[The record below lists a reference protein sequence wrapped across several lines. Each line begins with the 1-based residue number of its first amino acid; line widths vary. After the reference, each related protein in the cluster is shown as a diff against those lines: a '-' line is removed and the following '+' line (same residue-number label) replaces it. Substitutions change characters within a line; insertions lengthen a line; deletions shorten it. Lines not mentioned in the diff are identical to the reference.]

1 MTQKNMEKLADVIVK
16 RFFDRI
22 DADTRALNDQY
33 EELLPDNETQLKE
46 LNLLLSHYERNED
59 YTRAANVF
67 AAIKRLEDIDK

>member
-22 DADTRALNDQY
+22 DADTKALNDQY

>member
-22 DADTRALNDQY
+22 DADTKALNDQY

-67 AAIKRLEDIDK
+67 AAIKKLEDIDK